1 MTVSSLLKCREKQD
15 YHSLKLIITMI
26 TDFKSL
32 IPEKLAI
39 RAHNGTSFSP
49 EKLGKS
55 TINEFHQSMEE
66 AKERFKKVGG
76 NWESEFDDFVKKS
89 AEKLISALH
98 SKSSVLS
105 PMITGPARFPVR
117 ANNKRINSYEKK
129 INDYL
134 SFVSYGPEKYAKQL
148 RREEERAKTPADRV
162 EEMRK
167 KIKLHEELQER
178 MKGDNK
184 IAKSKKLSTEEKIEK
199 LIERGYDRQK
209 AELLLEPDFCGRIGW
224 AGYQLTNN
232 SANIRRMKKRL
243 EELELKEE
251 MPTKKVWWE
260 VGEVWCEINTDAD
273 RVQIFF
279 PGKPDDQTRTFLKQR
294 SFRWS
299 PRFSAW
305 QRKHTRNGLE
315 AAKQVKEYLEN

>member
-1 MTVSSLLKCREKQD
+1 
-15 YHSLKLIITMI
+15 MI

-49 EKLGKS
+49 EKRAKGV
-55 TINEFHQSMEE
+55 INEFDQLMTE
-66 AKERFKKVGG
+66 AKERFQKVGG
-76 NWESEFDDFVKKS
+76 NWEAEFDDFVKKAS
-89 AEKLISALH
+89 EKLISALH
-98 SKSSVLS
+98 SKSAVMS
-105 PMITGPARFPVR
+105 PMITGPARFPVS

-148 RREEERAKTPADRV
+148 RREEERAKTPTDRV

-167 KIKLHEELQER
+167 KIELQEQLQER

-184 IAKSKKLSTEEKIEK
+184 IAKSKKLTHEEKIEK
-199 LIERGYDRQK
+199 LIKRGYDRQK
-209 AELLLEPDFCGRIGW
+209 AKLLLEPDFCGRIGW
-224 AGYQLTNN
+224 ASYQLTNN
-232 SANIRRMKKRL
+232 NANIRRMKKRL

-251 MPTKKVWWE
+251 MPTKKIWWE

-279 PGKPDDQTRTFLKQR
+279 PGKPEAEIRAFLKQC

-315 AAKQVKEYLEN
+315 AAKQVKEHLEN